1 MILRANWDLSE
12 LRASAPGPKRFRKW
26 YREIVLDTNRVLWH
40 VHVRYIEMTS
50 WPWNWRIQ
58 EGSRLRYR
66 DNNVEIMPQSVCI
79 VIFDGPN
86 QPTENTYPVTL
97 FCYHTHHW
105 NLGEKPV
112 SVFVALVF
120 AYPWKRQNTLPFSKY
135 FIVRASS
142 KTSFCQIFVLVW
154 AKGGRGKG
162 MKETSCIRSKS

>member
-66 DNNVEIMPQSVCI
+66 DNNVEIMSQSVCI
-79 VIFDGPN
+79 VSFDGPN
-86 QPTENTYPVTL
+86 QPTENTYLVTL
-97 FCYHTHHW
+97 FLLPGFCSKFQWCVCQCFRGPRFCLSTKTQKYT
-105 NLGEKPV
+105 
-112 SVFVALVF
+112 SVFKILYCESVF
-120 AYPWKRQNTLPFSKY
+120 ENLLF
-135 FIVRASS
+135 VRSS
-142 KTSFCQIFVLVW
+142 FWS
-154 AKGGRGKG
+154 GP
-162 MKETSCIRSKS
+162 KEEEEKEWNGDLML